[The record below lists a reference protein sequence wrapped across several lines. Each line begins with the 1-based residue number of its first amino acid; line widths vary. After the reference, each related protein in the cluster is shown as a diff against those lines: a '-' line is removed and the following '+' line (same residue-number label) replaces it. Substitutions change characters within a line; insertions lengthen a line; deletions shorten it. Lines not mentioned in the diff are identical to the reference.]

1 MSQQWVDALT
11 NNNMSNQEEISLGA
25 IIFIAAKPIV
35 KIYLIMFL
43 GWLLVRHNI
52 LTMETSRGISN
63 MVVNALLP
71 CLSFNKIVTN
81 LSGGQ
86 IKEIGVSVLTAM
98 LVFGTGGALAVLTR
112 FITPVPKK
120 WVWGLIFGG
129 IFANIS
135 DLPIAYTQ
143 SMGTGIVFDQKQA
156 DKGVAISCIF
166 LACQQFLMMNMGMF
180 QVVGLDFRDVQ
191 ESKGFKD
198 EEKGDVGAEADKNSE
213 FNVVPLV
220 RDEDDEDA
228 ASDAVSEDSY
238 RSHATSSRRRRR
250 SSAISRA
257 SFSRVLTGES
267 GYSTRSKK
275 SKVQNIQSLI
285 EEYSE
290 ADRIKSRN
298 MDLGRTVSKTQEIG
312 LNLDSDEEEK
322 PTYSKWNLLVKKYKL
337 FWLDY
342 LLINLMRPAS
352 IVLLISILVAMVPW
366 LRALFVSNS
375 IHIHSAPDK
384 LPPLN
389 FVMDFTIYVGNAAIP
404 MGLLLLG
411 GTIARLKINEIPKGF
426 WKTSLFL
433 TLCRLVLMPIIGV
446 LWTNRLYSNGWI
458 TDDISRFVLI
468 ISWAV
473 PSATAQVY
481 FTAFYTPLEGDHIQM
496 DCLAIFLLMQYPI
509 LIITLAITVSYVL
522 KVNLGY

>member
-1 MSQQWVDALT
+1 
-11 NNNMSNQEEISLGA
+11 MSNQEEISLGA

-191 ESKGFKD
+191 ERKGLRD
-198 EEKGDVGAEADKNSE
+198 EEKGDVSAEADKNSE

-220 RDEDDEDA
+220 RDEDD
-228 ASDAVSEDSY
+228 
-238 RSHATSSRRRRR
+238 
-250 SSAISRA
+250 
-257 SFSRVLTGES
+257 
-267 GYSTRSKK
+267 
-275 SKVQNIQSLI
+275 
-285 EEYSE
+285 
-290 ADRIKSRN
+290 
-298 MDLGRTVSKTQEIG
+298 
-312 LNLDSDEEEK
+312 
-322 PTYSKWNLLVKKYKL
+322 
-337 FWLDY
+337 
-342 LLINLMRPAS
+342 
-352 IVLLISILVAMVPW
+352 
-366 LRALFVSNS
+366 
-375 IHIHSAPDK
+375 
-384 LPPLN
+384 
-389 FVMDFTIYVGNAAIP
+389 
-404 MGLLLLG
+404 
-411 GTIARLKINEIPKGF
+411 
-426 WKTSLFL
+426 
-433 TLCRLVLMPIIGV
+433 
-446 LWTNRLYSNGWI
+446 
-458 TDDISRFVLI
+458 DDV
-468 ISWAV
+468 
-473 PSATAQVY
+473 
-481 FTAFYTPLEGDHIQM
+481 
-496 DCLAIFLLMQYPI
+496 C
-509 LIITLAITVSYVL
+509 
-522 KVNLGY
+522 